1 VGALNFQKELNELK
15 NIIFDLQTLFNSL
28 IKNTHMNKISLFIL
42 LTLLSLNCYSMKI
55 DSLGLKYSIRAG
67 ASYHQFSPYGTSQIY
82 KLMRYRLPSIATI
95 NPMIGISTIKTNIFK
110 NYCCDFLRLEAAISV
125 NRSELITF
133 FPDDINK
140 KSVSAF
146 PVFFYSTLYTQY
158 GLMAREKWRLGP
170 VLGMTFQT
178 GNIIKESDKIGLE
191 EFGIYDHRNGFTQNF
206 KHFDLSLGFNIGY
219 KLTSRLLIQAD
230 IHYGI
235 LPQIILPRL
244 PKIYQVYPQ
253 LTAGYIFNNTH
264 KQKS

>member
-1 VGALNFQKELNELK
+1 
-15 NIIFDLQTLFNSL
+15 
-28 IKNTHMNKISLFIL
+28 MRKISFL
-42 LTLLSLNCYSMKI
+42 LIIWLSASYSFSNSI
-55 DSLGLKYSIRAG
+55 DSMNLKYSIRAG

-170 VLGMTFQT
+170 VLGITFRT
-178 GNIIKESDKIGLE
+178 GNIIKESDKIGLK

-235 LPQIILPRL
+235 LPQIILPDL
-244 PKIYQVYPQ
+244 PKIYQGNLQ
-253 LTAGYIFNNTH
+253 FSAGYIFNNTH